1 MVFHKFKIK
10 VELKMIKVKVQPS
23 KEKWEYQIAKQIS
36 SDLRKYL
43 KEKRVRELMT
53 NFKNSLIQLLMKSL
67 QIRQKK
73 LKKYSLINL

>member
-1 MVFHKFKIK
+1 
-10 VELKMIKVKVQPS
+10 MIKVKVQPS

-53 NFKNSLIQLLMKSL
+53 NSKNSLIQLLMKSL
-67 QIRQKK
+67 
-73 LKKYSLINL
+73 